1 MRWSLST
8 RHNRGIIKRHR
19 KKEKAMKRHFVSLM
33 TGLLVAGITISAYAP
48 PTYAAEETQ
57 AKQQEQV
64 YGYELMTEQERAE
77 HRTRMRAF
85 KTEQER
91 EQFRLEHHKKM
102 QERAKERGVTL
113 PDEPMPRGKGMG
125 GGQGGGMGGGGRP

>member
-1 MRWSLST
+1 MQ
-8 RHNRGIIKRHR
+8 RHL
-19 KKEKAMKRHFVSLM
+19 VSLM
-33 TGLLVAGITISAYAP
+33 TGLLMAGAAIGAYTP
-48 PTYAAEETQ
+48 PAMAAEKTQ
-57 AKQQEQV
+57 ARAQEQV

-77 HRTRMRAF
+77 HRARIRSL

-113 PDEPMPRGKGMG
+113 PEEPLPRGKGVG
-125 GGQGGGMGGGGRP
+125 GGQGGGMGGGRP

>member
-1 MRWSLST
+1 MLNPPRAEFL
-8 RHNRGIIKRHR
+8 NLAE
-19 KKEKAMKRHFVSLM
+19 KKEKTMQRHLVSLM
-33 TGLLVAGITISAYAP
+33 TGLLIAGVAIGTYTP
-48 PTYAAEETQ
+48 PAMAAEKTQ
-57 AKQQEQV
+57 AREQEQV

-77 HRTRMRAF
+77 HRTRIRSL

-113 PDEPMPRGKGMG
+113 PDEPLPRGKGLG
-125 GGQGGGMGGGGRP
+125 GGQGGGMGGGRP